1 LLEPLGL
8 DPDPP
13 TLEQIRAARERLRPH
28 VTPTPLRAWIDDAT
42 FGRQTLG
49 RVAPEI
55 QLFLKEELF
64 QHTGT
69 FKVRGTFLAMLDLDT
84 PALGRGVTTVSGGNH
99 ALAVSHVARV
109 LGTTA
114 KVVMPKTANPGR
126 IRGCTSLGAEVVLTE
141 NVHEA
146 FTRVR
151 EIEVQEARA
160 FIHPFEGPAMALG
173 AATIGL
179 EIVEAL
185 PDVDAVVIPIGGGG
199 LCAGMAAA
207 LKQLRPECRVYGVEP
222 VGADTMH
229 RSFAAGQPQG
239 IDSVRTIADSLGAPH
254 AAPYSY
260 SLCRRFVDALV
271 RVEDD
276 DIRRA
281 LYVLFRTAKLAVEP
295 AGAAATAAVLNPL
308 RDELRGRRAVSVVCG
323 ANITPAA
330 YTRHLED
337 GARLFGES

>member
-13 TLEQIRAARERLRPH
+13 TVDQIRAARERLRPH
-28 VTPTPLRAWIDDAT
+28 VAETPLRAWIDDTT
-42 FGRQTLG
+42 FGRQVLA
-49 RVAPEI
+49 RVPPDI
-55 QLFLKEELF
+55 RLFLKEELF

-69 FKVRGTFLAMLDLDT
+69 FKVRGTFLSMLDLDA
-84 PALGRGVTTVSGGNH
+84 PAKGRGVTTVSGGNH
-99 ALAVSHVARV
+99 ALAVSYVSRV
-109 LGTTA
+109 LGTSA

-126 IRGCTSLGAEVVLTE
+126 IRGCTALGAEVVLTE

-146 FTRVR
+146 FKRAQ
-151 EIEVQEARA
+151 EIEQQEART
-160 FIHPFEGPAMALG
+160 FVHPFEGPAMALG

-185 PDVDAVVIPIGGGG
+185 PDVEAVVIPIGGGG
-199 LCAGMAAA
+199 LCAGIATAM
-207 LKQLRPECRVYGVEP
+207 KQLRPECRVYGVEP
-222 VGADTMH
+222 SGADTMH
-229 RSFAAGQPQG
+229 RSFAAGRPEG
-239 IDSVRTIADSLGAPH
+239 IESVRTIADSLGAPH

-295 AGAAATAAVLNPL
+295 AGAAATAAVLNLL
-308 RDELRGRRAVSVVCG
+308 RDELRGRRVVSVVCG
-323 ANITPAA
+323 ANITATA
-330 YTRHLED
+330 FARNLED